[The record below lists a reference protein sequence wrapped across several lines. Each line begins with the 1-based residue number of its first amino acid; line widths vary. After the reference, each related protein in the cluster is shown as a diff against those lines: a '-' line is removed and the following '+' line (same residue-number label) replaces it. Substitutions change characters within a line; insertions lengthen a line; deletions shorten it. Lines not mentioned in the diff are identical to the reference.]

1 MPRRLLTLVLLLVT
15 ALAAGAARAQV
26 VGTLGA
32 GTGRI
37 TYDDTPRL
45 TVVSLTPAVMFEG
58 ERTTVSGMASFTRF
72 DGGIWSAQAVAAG
85 SRFTEARGPF
95 RGELFAQ
102 AEMNSHRGTLRTAQ
116 AIAQGRGHLVGGGD
130 RGVWLGAGAGHAW
143 RSPAGG
149 GLLRADVG
157 AWVQVADATVRL
169 TAAHNTVGTST
180 RTVTLEPNMEANVVD
195 TRSASVSKRS
205 VRYVDTEAQVSWA
218 RARVAIDAA
227 AGRRIVRDGGHTNT
241 WLLGGS
247 VMLTERFA
255 LVGATGTSAFDIAQ
269 GLPSG
274 RYATIALR
282 VTTRAGAP
290 LQLRS
295 RSRATARGMETW
307 REQDGTV
314 LLVVHAPRARR
325 VELMGD
331 FTDWRPLVMRR
342 EADDHFAARI
352 QLPAG
357 SYRINV
363 RVDGGTWMAPP
374 GTTQVADEYNGA
386 AGLLVIGT

>member
-1 MPRRLLTLVLLLVT
+1 MPRRRVTLTLVAFT

-32 GTGRI
+32 GTGHI

-45 TVVSLTPAVMFEG
+45 TVVSVTPAVMFEG
-58 ERTTVSGMASFTRF
+58 ERTTLSAAGSFTRF
-72 DGGIWSAQAVAAG
+72 DGGIWSAQALAAG
-85 SRFTEARGPF
+85 SRFTDAHGPF
-95 RGELFAQ
+95 RAELSAQ
-102 AEMNSHRGTLRTAQ
+102 FESNSHRGMLRTAE
-116 AIAQGRGHLVGGGD
+116 AIAQGRGHLVSAGD

-143 RSPAGG
+143 RAPAGG
-149 GLLRADVG
+149 AVVRADVG
-157 AWVQVADATVRL
+157 AWAQLGEATVRI
-169 TAAHNTVGTST
+169 TAAHNSVGIRT
-180 RTVTLEPNMEANVVD
+180 RTVSAEPNMAAEVID
-195 TRSASVSKRS
+195 TRVASISKTT
-205 VRYVDTEAQVSWA
+205 VRYVDTEAHVAWSH
-218 RARVAIDAA
+218 ARVAVDAL
-227 AGRRIVRDGGHTNT
+227 AGQRMIRNGDRTNT

-247 VMLTERFA
+247 LMLTDRLA
-255 LVGATGTSAFDIAQ
+255 IVGSTGESAFDVAQ
-269 GLPSG
+269 GLPGG
-274 RYATIALR
+274 RFATIALR
-282 VTTRAGAP
+282 VTTRAGAA
-290 LQLRS
+290 LEMRS
-295 RSRATARGMETW
+295 RARATARNMETW

-314 LLVVHAPRARR
+314 LLVVHAPHARR

-363 RVDGGTWMAPP
+363 RVDGGSWTAPP
-374 GTTQVADEYNGA
+374 GTTPVADEYNGA

>member
-45 TVVSLTPAVMFEG
+45 TVVSLTPAGLFEG

-95 RGELFAQ
+95 RGELSAQ

-157 AWVQVADATVRL
+157 GREERTNLEVVEAICDAL
-169 TAAHNTVGTST
+169 
-180 RTVTLEPNMEANVVD
+180 D
-195 TRSASVSKRS
+195 
-205 VRYVDTEAQVSWA
+205 
-218 RARVAIDAA
+218 ARVPLERGRPRRELITFVTDRPGHDRRYAIDSSKIERELGWHARESFASGLARTIDWYLENRWWWEPIRSGKYAGERLGSAA
-227 AGRRIVRDGGHTNT
+227 
-241 WLLGGS
+241 
-247 VMLTERFA
+247 
-255 LVGATGTSAFDIAQ
+255 
-269 GLPSG
+269 
-274 RYATIALR
+274 
-282 VTTRAGAP
+282 
-290 LQLRS
+290 
-295 RSRATARGMETW
+295 
-307 REQDGTV
+307 
-314 LLVVHAPRARR
+314 
-325 VELMGD
+325 
-331 FTDWRPLVMRR
+331 
-342 EADDHFAARI
+342 
-352 QLPAG
+352 
-357 SYRINV
+357 
-363 RVDGGTWMAPP
+363 
-374 GTTQVADEYNGA
+374 
-386 AGLLVIGT
+386 

>member
-1 MPRRLLTLVLLLVT
+1 MLRRPLTLASLLFT

-58 ERTTVSGMASFTRF
+58 ERTTISGMASFTRF
-72 DGGIWSAQAVAAG
+72 DGGIWSAQALAAG

-95 RGELFAQ
+95 RGELSAQ
-102 AEMNSHRGTLRTAQ
+102 VEMNSHRGTLRTAQ

-130 RGVWLGAGAGHAW
+130 LGLWLGAGAGHAW
-143 RSPAGG
+143 RSPVGG

-157 AWVQVADATVRL
+157 AWTQLRDATLRL
-169 TAAHNTVGTST
+169 TAVHNSVHTST
-180 RTVTLEPNMEANVVD
+180 RIVTAEPNMEANVVD
-195 TRSASVSKRS
+195 TRSSSLSSAT

-218 RARVAIDAA
+218 RARVALDAA
-227 AGRRIVRDGGHTNT
+227 VGRRMVRGGDHTNT

-247 VMLTERFA
+247 LMLTERFA
-255 LVGATGTSAFDIAQ
+255 LVGSTGTSAFDIAQ
-269 GLPSG
+269 GLPGG

-282 VTTRAGAP
+282 VTTRAGGP
-290 LQLRS
+290 LELRS

-314 LLVVHAPRARR
+314 LLVVHAPHARR

-352 QLPAG
+352 RLPAG

-363 RVDGGTWMAPP
+363 RVDGGAWTAPP

-386 AGLLVIGT
+386 AGLLVVGT

>member
-1 MPRRLLTLVLLLVT
+1 MPRCHVTFASLAFT

-32 GTGRI
+32 GTGRV
-37 TYDDTPRL
+37 TYDDMPRM
-45 TVVSLTPAVMFEG
+45 TVVSLTPAVLFEG
-58 ERTTVSGMASFTRF
+58 ERTTLSGTASFTRF
-72 DGGIWSAQAVAAG
+72 DGGIWSAQALAAG
-85 SRFTEARGPF
+85 SRFTDALGLF
-95 RGELFAQ
+95 RGELSAHG
-102 AEMNSHRGTLRTAQ
+102 ETNSHRGTLRTAQ

-130 RGVWLGAGAGHAW
+130 RGLWLGAGAGHVW
-143 RSPAGG
+143 RSPEGG
-149 GLLRADVG
+149 GLLRADAG
-157 AWVQVADATVRL
+157 AWAQLGDATLRL
-169 TAAHNTVGTST
+169 TATHNIVRTST
-180 RTVTLEPNMEANVVD
+180 RVVTEAPNLNAEVID
-195 TRSASVSKRS
+195 TRNASVAKGTL
-205 VRYVDTEAQVSWA
+205 RYLDTEAHVSWSGG
-218 RARVAIDAA
+218 RVALEAL
-227 AGRRIVRDGGHTNT
+227 AGRRMVRDGGHANT

-247 VMLTERFA
+247 VMLTERLA
-255 LVGATGTSAFDIAQ
+255 LVGASGSSAFDIAQ
-269 GLPSG
+269 GLPGG

-282 VTTRAGAP
+282 ITTRAGGP
-290 LQLRS
+290 LELRS

-352 QLPAG
+352 RIPAG

-363 RVDGGTWMAPP
+363 RVDGGTWTAPP
-374 GTTQVADEYNGA
+374 GTTPVADEYNGA
-386 AGLLVIGT
+386 AGLLVVGT

>member
-1 MPRRLLTLVLLLVT
+1 MSRRHLTLAPLLVT

-72 DGGIWSAQAVAAG
+72 DGGIWSAQALAAG
-85 SRFTEARGPF
+85 SRFTEAHGLF
-95 RGELFAQ
+95 RGELSAQ
-102 AEMNSHRGTLRTAQ
+102 VEMNSHRGTLRTGQ
-116 AIAQGRGHLVGGGD
+116 AVAQGRGHLVGGGD
-130 RGVWLGAGAGHAW
+130 RGLWLGAGAGHAW

-149 GLLRADVG
+149 TLLRADVG
-157 AWVQVADATVRL
+157 AWAQLGDATFRL
-169 TAAHNTVGTST
+169 TAAHNSVGTST
-180 RTVTLEPNMEANVVD
+180 RIVTAEPNMATQLLD
-195 TRSASVSKRS
+195 TRSSSLS
-205 VRYVDTEAQVSWA
+205 SETTRYVDTEAHVSWSQT
-218 RARVAIDAA
+218 RVAVEAA
-227 AGRRIVRDGGHTNT
+227 AGRRMVREGGHTNT

-247 VMLTERFA
+247 VMLTERLT
-255 LVGATGTSAFDIAQ
+255 LVGSTGTSAFDIAQ
-269 GLPSG
+269 RLPGG

-282 VTTRAGAP
+282 VTTRAGGP
-290 LQLRS
+290 LELRS
-295 RSRATARGMETW
+295 RSRATAREMETW

-331 FTDWRPLVMRR
+331 FTDWRPLVMQR
-342 EADDHFAARI
+342 EADDHFAARLP
-352 QLPAG
+352 LPAG

-363 RVDGGTWMAPP
+363 RVDGGAWTAPP